1 MCRESGGKGS
11 SPIFQFDF
19 GRLCHRTVLIALRG
33 AYRFTP
39 AQAGTIHC
47 RKGACVP
54 HGRKTS
60 CIHGRPACAF
70 VKLRF
75 SRLCSARHLTAPRSP
90 GCRIAMR
97 RGGVI
102 SALDAASL
110 APFGNGY
117 GPCGVAIRSASM
129 AGCARAFGGQG
140 YVQLSSMAEPFRK
153 LCRLSGIVTPHFG
166 VEDI

>member
-1 MCRESGGKGS
+1 MYPWPARLRLREATLQSALLRETFDRS
-11 SPIFQFDF
+11 SLP
-19 GRLCHRTVLIALRG
+19 RM
-33 AYRFTP
+33 
-39 AQAGTIHC
+39 
-47 RKGACVP
+47 P
-54 HGRKTS
+54 HY
-60 CIHGRPACAF
+60 HAA
-70 VKLRF
+70 
-75 SRLCSARHLTAPRSP
+75 
-90 GCRIAMR
+90 
-97 RGGVI
+97 GGVI

-129 AGCARAFGGQG
+129 AGYARASGGQG